1 MRKDIPGEASNRYG
15 KLLTRLTGHTKTA
28 KNGQNTGFLRL
39 ARPSQRRPRT
49 WRWERKRGAAL
60 LSFSVCLFRAGI
72 LVNSRS
78 GVLQD
83 YAEAARWYRKAAEQ
97 GNAIAQTNLG
107 TMYFQGQG
115 VPQDYAEAVRWCN
128 LAVLEILN

>member
-1 MRKDIPGEASNRYG
+1 MGRIRAFCASRDPVSDG
-15 KLLTRLTGHTKTA
+15 
-28 KNGQNTGFLRL
+28 
-39 ARPSQRRPRT
+39 
-49 WRWERKRGAAL
+49 RGRGVG
-60 LSFSVCLFRAGI
+60 SGNVEPPCSVCPFRAGI

>member
-1 MRKDIPGEASNRYG
+1 
-15 KLLTRLTGHTKTA
+15 
-28 KNGQNTGFLRL
+28 
-39 ARPSQRRPRT
+39 
-49 WRWERKRGAAL
+49 
-60 LSFSVCLFRAGI
+60 
-72 LVNSRS
+72 
-78 GVLQD
+78 VLQD